1 MKKTLI
7 AVLAASACAATMGA
21 APVKGDKA
29 QLHLLE
35 TTDVHGSFFPI
46 DFISG
51 KPTAGSM
58 ARVSEYVKTLRKS
71 APDGVVLLDNGDIL
85 QGRPLSYYY
94 NYVATDKENVATS
107 VINYMGYDAEGFGNH
122 DVEPGHTVFD
132 KWTSEV
138 SCPSLGANILDSSTG
153 LPYAVPYTIV
163 QRQGVKVAVLGL
175 LTPAIPNWLA
185 EPIWS
190 GLRFAPMAESARYW
204 VDYLKRNEKPDLIVG
219 LFHSGYDGGIVTNEY
234 RENATA
240 QVAREVPGFDVIF
253 CGHDHRVH
261 NSMDKVD
268 GGGEVLVLNPAN
280 NAMAVAHATVGL
292 EYDGSRW
299 TVTSR
304 KGEIVD
310 MASTPIDQD
319 FMANFTPQ
327 VQEVNQWVNRPIGKL
342 TTTINSSDC
351 FFGNS
356 AFGDMI
362 LDLTLKVQNADIA
375 FSAPLQANATLHKG
389 VITVGNMFDLYRF
402 ENDLYILNLTGEE
415 VRKHLEMSYGLW
427 VNTMRSPSDHIM
439 RLTDTGKGLW
449 FEKPT
454 YNFDSAAGID
464 YEVDVTKP
472 EGERVKILRM
482 SSGEPFDEAKVY
494 RVAMNSYRGNGGGE
508 LLTRGAGI
516 PKDELQSRIV
526 YRSSTQMRT
535 ELMKVIEKAGTISP
549 KPAHN
554 WKFVPE
560 KWAKPALA
568 RDKKLIFGDKK

>member
-1 MKKTLI
+1 MKKAI
-7 AVLAASACAATMGA
+7 MAIVAASACAVALA
-21 APVKGDKA
+21 APVKGEKA
-29 QLHLLE
+29 QIHFLE

-51 KPTAGSM
+51 QPTDGSM
-58 ARVSEYVKTLRKS
+58 ARVSQYVKTLRAS
-71 APDGVVLLDNGDIL
+71 APDAVVLLDNGDIL

-94 NYVATDKENVATS
+94 NYVATDKENVASS
-107 VINYMGYDAEGFGNH
+107 VINYMGYDAESFGNH
-122 DVEPGHTVFD
+122 DVEATHAVFD
-132 KWTSEV
+132 KWVSEV
-138 SCPSLGANILDSSTG
+138 KCPSLGANILDASTS

-163 QRQGVKVAVLGL
+163 NRKGVKVAILGM

-185 EPIWS
+185 ENVWS
-190 GLRFAPMAESARYW
+190 GMRFAPMVESARYW
-204 VDYLKRNEKPDLIVG
+204 VNYLRRNEKPDVIVG
-219 LFHSGYDGGIVTNEY
+219 LFHSGYEGGIQNDKY
-234 RENATA
+234 SENATA

-261 NSMDKVD
+261 NTMDKVN

-280 NAMAVAHATVGL
+280 NAMAVAHATLDL
-292 EYDGSRW
+292 EFDGARW
-299 TVTSR
+299 TVTNR
-304 KGEIVD
+304 KGAIVD
-310 MASTPIDQD
+310 MAKTPIDTD
-319 FMANFTPQ
+319 YMAHFAPQ
-327 VQEVNQWVNRPIGKL
+327 IEEVKQWVSRPIGRI
-342 TTTINSSDC
+342 TSTISSADC

-362 LDLTLKVQNADIA
+362 LDLTLRAQKADIA
-375 FSAPLQANATLHKG
+375 FSAPLQANATLRKG

-402 ENDLYILNLTGEE
+402 ENDLYILNLTGAE

-427 VNTMRSPSDHIM
+427 VNTMKSPADHIM
-439 RLTDTGKGLW
+439 RMTDTGKGLW

-482 SSGEPFDEAKVY
+482 SNGEPFDESKVY
-494 RVAMNSYRGNGGGE
+494 RVAMNSYRANGGGE

-516 PKDELQSRIV
+516 PKDQLESRIV
-526 YRSSTQMRT
+526 YRSTTQMRN
-535 ELMKVIEKAGTISP
+535 ELMKVIEQAGTIDP

-560 KWAKPALA
+560 KWTKPALA
-568 RDKKLIFGDKK
+568 RDRKILFPKKNK